1 MYNSSKSKGESLM
14 YTKLQ
19 EMLTRNRN
27 IAKLRFDKELRKI
40 AEETEQEYSAL
51 KAQNEID
58 TNRMVS
64 NLTHELENE
73 ISDLDVDIRI
83 KVSQWLSSWIYC
95 IAAEKEF
102 DSSKLMT
109 YKRGDIVHVNFGFN
123 VHNELGGTHYAVV
136 VENDNPASSGTV
148 MVVPLKSADSEEDAK
163 KEIHERTDV
172 YLGKGIVVM
181 GQGKDKY
188 TIAKVNQMRAIDKM
202 RILKPRNS
210 KKDTVYPLDAE
221 IRKDMLNKIDKKISE
236 LYVKKARNEVEK
248 SEKND

>member
-1 MYNSSKSKGESLM
+1 M

-19 EMLTRNRN
+19 EMITRNRN
-27 IAKLRFDKELRKI
+27 IAKLRFDKELKKI
-40 AEETEQEYSAL
+40 ATETEQEYPAL

-73 ISDLDVDIRI
+73 ILDLDVDIRI
-83 KVSQWLSSWIYC
+83 KVSQWLSSWIYY
-95 IAAEKEF
+95 IAAENQF
-102 DSSKLMT
+102 DPCKLMT

-136 VENDNPASSGTV
+136 VENDNPASNGTI
-148 MVVPLKSADSEEDAK
+148 MVVPLKSADSEEEAK
-163 KEIHERTDV
+163 RELHERTDV
-172 YLGKGIVVM
+172 YLGKGIVIM

-210 KKDTVYPLDAE
+210 KKDTVYPLDVE
-221 IRKDMLNKIDKKISE
+221 VRKSMLDKIDQKVLELFVKHAKKDQ
-236 LYVKKARNEVEK
+236 KQG
-248 SEKND
+248 

>member
-1 MYNSSKSKGESLM
+1 M

-19 EMLTRNRN
+19 EMLTRNRS
-27 IAKLRFDKELRKI
+27 IAKLRFDKELKKM
-40 AEETEQEYSAL
+40 AEETGQEYSVL

-73 ISDLDVDIRI
+73 IIDLDVDVRI
-83 KVSQWLSSWIYC
+83 KMSQWLSSWIYYV
-95 IAAEKEF
+95 ATEKQF

-136 VENDNPASSGTV
+136 VENDNPASNGTV

-221 IRKDMLNKIDKKISE
+221 IRKEMLDKIDKKVKE
-236 LYVKKARNEVEK
+236 LYVKQEK
-248 SEKND
+248 DEMQKTEKNG

>member
-1 MYNSSKSKGESLM
+1 MYN
-14 YTKLQ
+14 KLQ

-27 IAKLRFDKELRKI
+27 LAKLRFDKELKKI
-40 AEETEQEYSAL
+40 AEETGQDYPAL

-73 ISDLDVDIRI
+73 INDMEVDVRI
-83 KVSQWLSSWIYC
+83 KVSQWLSAWIYYL
-95 IAAEKEF
+95 ATERQF
-102 DSSKLMT
+102 DSGKLMT

-136 VENDNPASSGTV
+136 VENDNPASNGTV
-148 MVVPLKSADSEEDAK
+148 MVVPLKSADSEEEAIQ
-163 KEIHERTDV
+163 EIHERTDV
-172 YLGKGIVVM
+172 YLGKGIVIM

-188 TIAKVNQMRAIDKM
+188 TIAKVNQMRSIDKM

-210 KKDTVYPLDAE
+210 KKDIVYPQDAE
-221 IRKDMLNKIDKKISE
+221 IRKEMLDKIDKKIIE
-236 LYVKKARNEVEK
+236 LYVKQGRH
-248 SEKND
+248 

>member
-1 MYNSSKSKGESLM
+1 M

-19 EMLTRNRN
+19 EMLARNRA
-27 IAKLRFDKELRKI
+27 IAKLHFDKEIKKI
-40 AEETEQEYSAL
+40 ADETQQEYSAL

-64 NLTHELENE
+64 NLTHELENV
-73 ISDLDVDIRI
+73 IIDLDVDVRI
-83 KVSQWLSSWIYC
+83 KVSQWLSSWIYY
-95 IAAEKEF
+95 IATEKQF

-123 VHNELGGTHYAVV
+123 VHHELGGTRYAVV
-136 VENDNPASSGTV
+136 VEHDNSASNGTV

-188 TIAKVNQMRAIDKM
+188 TIAKVNQMRTIDKM

-210 KKDTVYPLDAE
+210 KKDTVYPLDPE
-221 IRKDMLNKIDKKISE
+221 IRKAMLDLIDKKVIE
-236 LYVKKARNEVEK
+236 LFVKQERNEVQK
-248 SEKND
+248 SEKNS

>member
-1 MYNSSKSKGESLM
+1 M

-19 EMLTRNRN
+19 EMLTRNRS
-27 IAKLRFDKELRKI
+27 IAKLRFDKELKKMT
-40 AEETEQEYSAL
+40 EETGQEYSVL

-73 ISDLDVDIRI
+73 IIDLDVDVRI
-83 KVSQWLSSWIYC
+83 KMSQWLSSWIYYV
-95 IAAEKEF
+95 ATEKQF

-136 VENDNPASSGTV
+136 VENDNPASNGTV

-221 IRKDMLNKIDKKISE
+221 IRKEVLDKIDKKIKE
-236 LYVKKARNEVEK
+236 LYVKQEKEEVLK
-248 SEKND
+248 TEKNG

>member
-1 MYNSSKSKGESLM
+1 M

-19 EMLTRNRN
+19 EMLARNRA
-27 IAKLRFDKELRKI
+27 IAKLHFDKEIKKI
-40 AEETEQEYSAL
+40 ADETQQEYSAL

-64 NLTHELENE
+64 NLTHELENV
-73 ISDLDVDIRI
+73 IIDLDVDVRI
-83 KVSQWLSSWIYC
+83 KVSQWLSSWIYY
-95 IAAEKEF
+95 IATEKQF

-136 VENDNPASSGTV
+136 VENDNSASNGTV

-210 KKDTVYPLDAE
+210 KKDTVYPLDPE
-221 IRKDMLNKIDKKISE
+221 IRKAMLDLIDKKVIE
-236 LYVKKARNEVEK
+236 LFVKQERNEVQK
-248 SEKND
+248 SEKNS

>member
-1 MYNSSKSKGESLM
+1 M

-19 EMLTRNRN
+19 KMLARNRN
-27 IAKLRFDKELRKI
+27 IANLHFDKELEKM
-40 AEETEQEYSAL
+40 ATETGQTYSAL

-58 TNRMVS
+58 TNKMLS

-73 ISDLDVDIRI
+73 IMDRDVDVRI
-83 KVSQWLSSWIYC
+83 KISQWLSSWIYY
-95 IAAEKEF
+95 IAAEKQF
-102 DSSKLMT
+102 DPSKLMT

-136 VENDNPASSGTV
+136 VENDNPASNGTV
-148 MVVPLKSADSEEDAK
+148 MVVPLKSADSEEDAR

-221 IRKDMLNKIDKKISE
+221 IRKKMLDKIDNKVTE
-236 LYVKKARNEVEK
+236 LYIKQEKKEVQNTG
-248 SEKND
+248 KNS

>member
-1 MYNSSKSKGESLM
+1 M

-19 EMLTRNRN
+19 EMLSRNRT
-27 IAKLRFDKELRKI
+27 IAKLRFDKELKKI
-40 AEETEQEYSAL
+40 AEDTGQEYSAL
-51 KAQNEID
+51 KAQNELD

-73 ISDLDVDIRI
+73 IIDLDVDVRI
-83 KVSQWLSSWIYC
+83 KVSQWLSSWIYY
-95 IAAEKEF
+95 ISTEKQF

-136 VENDNPASSGTV
+136 VENDNPAANGTV
-148 MVVPLKSADSEEDAK
+148 VVVPLKSADSEEDAK

-210 KKDTVYPLDAE
+210 KKDTIYPLDSE
-221 IRKDMLNKIDKKISE
+221 VRKTMLDRIDQKVLE
-236 LYVKKARNEVEK
+236 LYVKQERNEAPK
-248 SEKND
+248 IEKNCVNHF

>member
-1 MYNSSKSKGESLM
+1 M

-19 EMLTRNRN
+19 EMLTRNRS
-27 IAKLRFDKELRKI
+27 IAKLRFDKELKKM
-40 AEETEQEYSAL
+40 AEETGQEYSVL

-73 ISDLDVDIRI
+73 IIDLDVDVRI
-83 KVSQWLSSWIYC
+83 KMSQWLSSWIYYV
-95 IAAEKEF
+95 ATEKQF

-136 VENDNPASSGTV
+136 VENDNPASNGTV
-148 MVVPLKSADSEEDAK
+148 MVVPLKSADSEEDVK

-221 IRKDMLNKIDKKISE
+221 VRKEVLDKLDKKLKE
-236 LYVKKARNEVEK
+236 LYVKQEKDEVLK
-248 SEKND
+248 TEKNG

>member
-1 MYNSSKSKGESLM
+1 MFV
-14 YTKLQ
+14 KLQ
-19 EMLTRNRN
+19 EMLVRNRN
-27 IAKLRFDKELRKI
+27 IAKLRFDKELKKI
-40 AEETEQEYSAL
+40 AEETGQEYSAL

-58 TNRMVS
+58 ANRMVS

-73 ISDLDVDIRI
+73 IIDLDVDVRI
-83 KVSQWLSSWIYC
+83 KVSQWLSSWIYY
-95 IAAEKEF
+95 ISTEKQF

-136 VENDNPASSGTV
+136 VENDNSASNGTV

-163 KEIHERTDV
+163 KEIYERTDV

-210 KKDTVYPLDAE
+210 KKDIVYPLDTE
-221 IRKDMLNKIDKKISE
+221 IRKEMLDKIDKKVTE
-236 LYVKKARNEVEK
+236 LYIKQERDKAQRIENN
-248 SEKND
+248 S